1 MIGAFGEPIKCYGET
16 TRRGRRQQVRW
27 DFCYSVHINC
37 WLLIHEVVNKLHI
50 AVQYSINKHL
60 YGGRGRGVTVF

>member
-27 DFCYSVHINC
+27 EVYYSVQMSFIFSTEDNEQVAHFC
-37 WLLIHEVVNKLHI
+37 P
-50 AVQYSINKHL
+50 
-60 YGGRGRGVTVF
+60 VFSLDFHS